1 MGFDDLDEAMSEQ
14 DGEESKTEKTPD
26 TNRQEVSGDSA
37 DGPGQSRDSSKSTSK
52 SESSTSSLDHPAF
65 PFEASKQEAIYPT
78 VETLTEFDDTLD
90 FEVKR
95 HLRDEGLRDV
105 PKREY
110 HEALLQLAI
119 EQPERLAELVIEN
132 RR

>member
-14 DGEESKTEKTPD
+14 DAEETSTTEASEGD
-26 TNRQEVSGDSA
+26 RQDSA
-37 DGPGQSRDSSKSTSK
+37 PEPTANLGQSTDSTRDATEDDSA
-52 SESSTSSLDHPAF
+52 TSSLDHPAF
-65 PFEASKQEAIYPT
+65 PFEDSKQEAIYPT

-95 HLRDEGLRDV
+95 RLRDEGLRDV

-119 EQPERLAELVIEN
+119 EQPERLAELIIEN

>member
-1 MGFDDLDEAMSEQ
+1 MGFDDLE
-14 DGEESKTEKTPD
+14 
-26 TNRQEVSGDSA
+26 DSA
-37 DGPGQSRDSSKSTSK
+37 PEPTANLGQSTDSTRDATEDDSA
-52 SESSTSSLDHPAF
+52 TSSLDHPAF
-65 PFEASKQEAIYPT
+65 PFEDSKQEAIYPT

-95 HLRDEGLRDV
+95 RLRDEGLRDV

-119 EQPERLAELVIEN
+119 EQPERLAELIIEN

>member
-14 DGEESKTEKTPD
+14 DAEETTTTDTPEGDQQDPAPEPTANLEQSTDSTTDPTEEDP
-26 TNRQEVSGDSA
+26 
-37 DGPGQSRDSSKSTSK
+37 
-52 SESSTSSLDHPAF
+52 STSSLDHPAF
-65 PFEASKQEAIYPT
+65 PFEESKQEAIYPT
-78 VETLTEFDDTLD
+78 IETLTEFDDTLD

-95 HLRDEGLRDV
+95 RLRDEGLRDV

-119 EQPERLAELVIEN
+119 EQPERLAELIIEN

>member
-14 DGEESKTEKTPD
+14 DSEETSTTDTPED
-26 TNRQEVSGDSA
+26 DRQEPAPDPTSDLEQSTDSTTHA
-37 DGPGQSRDSSKSTSK
+37 TEDD
-52 SESSTSSLDHPAF
+52 SSTSSLEHPAF
-65 PFEASKQEAIYPT
+65 PFEDSKQEAIYPT

-95 HLRDEGLRDV
+95 RLRDEGLRDV

-119 EQPERLAELVIEN
+119 EQPERLAELIIEN

>member
-14 DGEESKTEKTPD
+14 DTEETSTTDTPED
-26 TNRQEVSGDSA
+26 DQQDSA
-37 DGPGQSRDSSKSTSK
+37 PEPTANIEQSTDSTMDATEDDSA
-52 SESSTSSLDHPAF
+52 TSSLDHPAF
-65 PFEASKQEAIYPT
+65 PFEDSKQEAIYPT

-95 HLRDEGLRDV
+95 RLRDEGLRDV

-119 EQPERLAELVIEN
+119 EQPERLAELIIEN

>member
-14 DGEESKTEKTPD
+14 DGKESKSAGAPEAASQQGS
-26 TNRQEVSGDSA
+26 TNLAGDSERSHSPTK
-37 DGPGQSRDSSKSTSK
+37 GTTTSDSSS
-52 SESSTSSLDHPAF
+52 SSLDHPAF
-65 PFEASKQEAIYPT
+65 PFEDSKQEAIYPT

-95 HLRDEGLRDV
+95 RLRDEGLRDV

>member
-14 DGEESKTEKTPD
+14 DAEETNTIDTPEGD
-26 TNRQEVSGDSA
+26 RQDSA
-37 DGPGQSRDSSKSTSK
+37 PEPTSGLEQSPESTTDAT
-52 SESSTSSLDHPAF
+52 EDNSSTSSLEHPAF
-65 PFEASKQEAIYPT
+65 PFEDSKQEAIYPT

-95 HLRDEGLRDV
+95 RLRNEGLRDV

-119 EQPERLAELVIEN
+119 EQPERLAELIIEN

>member
-14 DGEESKTEKTPD
+14 DAEETTTPD
-26 TNRQEVSGDSA
+26 TPEDDRQEPAQEPTANLERPTG
-37 DGPGQSRDSSKSTSK
+37 STTDAT
-52 SESSTSSLDHPAF
+52 EDDSSTSSLDHPAF
-65 PFEASKQEAIYPT
+65 PFEDSKQEAIYPT

-95 HLRDEGLRDV
+95 RLRDEGLRDV

-119 EQPERLAELVIEN
+119 EQPERLAELIIEN

>member
-1 MGFDDLDEAMSEQ
+1 MGFDDLDEAMSDQ
-14 DGEESKTEKTPD
+14 DNEEPETDQNSNID
-26 TNRQEVSGDSA
+26 SQQNSA
-37 DGPGQSRDSSKSTSK
+37 DFSEDAKQSLDSIRETT
-52 SESSTSSLDHPAF
+52 ESASSGNSLDHPAF
-65 PFEASKQEAIYPT
+65 PFEDSKQEAIYPT
-78 VETLTEFDDTLD
+78 VETLTKFDDTLD

-95 HLRDEGLRDV
+95 RLRDEGLRDV

>member
-14 DGEESKTEKTPD
+14 DTEEATTVDTPD
-26 TNRQEVSGDSA
+26 TTPEQQSTESTVDQDQSPDSTI
-37 DGPGQSRDSSKSTSK
+37 DTSDDDSSA
-52 SESSTSSLDHPAF
+52 SSLDHPAF
-65 PFEASKQEAIYPT
+65 PFEDSKQEAIYPT

-95 HLRDEGLRDV
+95 RLRDEGLRDV

-132 RR
+132 RK

>member
-14 DGEESKTEKTPD
+14 DAEGTSTTDTAEGDRQDPAPEPTANLEQSTDLPTDATED
-26 TNRQEVSGDSA
+26 D
-37 DGPGQSRDSSKSTSK
+37 
-52 SESSTSSLDHPAF
+52 SSTSSLDHPAF
-65 PFEASKQEAIYPT
+65 PFEDSKQEAIYPT

-95 HLRDEGLRDV
+95 RLRDEGLRNV

-119 EQPERLAELVIEN
+119 EQPERIAELIIEN
-132 RR
+132 RK

>member
-1 MGFDDLDEAMSEQ
+1 MGFDDLDEAMSQQ
-14 DGEESKTEKTPD
+14 DEDDHGDETAPQPTETTDETHAD
-26 TNRQEVSGDSA
+26 TTSEADQPAADDTADDSA
-37 DGPGQSRDSSKSTSK
+37 
-52 SESSTSSLDHPAF
+52 LDHPAF
-65 PFEASKQEAIYPT
+65 PFDDSTQEAIYPT
-78 VETLTEFDDTLD
+78 TDTLTAFDDTLD

-95 HLRDEGLRDV
+95 RLRDEGLRDV

-119 EQPERLAELVIEN
+119 EQPDRLAELIIEN

>member
-1 MGFDDLDEAMSEQ
+1 MGFDDLDEAMSDQDSEEPETDQTPDIDSQEKSTNISEIPEQ
-14 DGEESKTEKTPD
+14 SPDSTRETTESKS
-26 TNRQEVSGDSA
+26 SGN
-37 DGPGQSRDSSKSTSK
+37 
-52 SESSTSSLDHPAF
+52 SLDHPAF
-65 PFEASKQEAIYPT
+65 PFEDSKQEAIYPT
-78 VETLTEFDDTLD
+78 VETLTKFDDTLD

-95 HLRDEGLRDV
+95 RLRDEGLRDV